1 MSHSL
6 EADAGRDPA
15 SYLLPLFT
23 ITLFVSA
30 VLLFAVQPMF
40 AKMVLPLLGGT
51 PSVWNTCMVFFQAT
65 LLAGYAYAHVTAR
78 ALGIYRQATIHL
90 ALLATPLLILP
101 ITVPT
106 AWRSP
111 SQDHPAM
118 WLLALLTLALGLPF
132 FMVSTTGPLV
142 QTWFARTNH
151 PLARDPYFLYAASNT
166 GSLLA
171 LLAYPTFIEPNLS
184 LATQSRLW
192 SIAYA
197 GLALLLA
204 ACAVMVWHS
213 RQPSTPQPPVG
224 TRGAEGA
231 APKATPS
238 APASV
243 SQTGLWIL
251 LAFIPSSLMLGVT
264 TYITTDVA
272 PMPLL
277 WVIPLAIYL
286 LSFVLTFGR
295 KVRVPYSLLSR
306 LLPILAVPLVAT
318 MAAGSVGGLSVLVP
332 LHLIALFVASLLCH
346 GEIARTRPPA
356 DRLTDFYLWIGI
368 GGLLGG
374 IFNALVA
381 PVIFSAVVEYP
392 LALVMACLVRRADG
406 STTPA
411 ATRRH
416 DFGLALGAASAI
428 VALLWLAHTLPFL
441 RTLPAVLAVGP
452 PALVCFALRNRPLSF
467 GLGMG
472 ALMVAGL
479 VTPTPDDDVLYRA
492 RSFFG
497 VSHVRVYP
505 TERLVLLFSG
515 TTNHGAQSRDPAR
528 RLEPLSY
535 YHRTGP
541 IGQVFSSLP
550 HTDTPTVAVVGLGTG
565 SLACYGRRGQHFT
578 FYEIDPTVVSIASD
592 QRYFTFLQRCPPDIR
607 VVLGDGRL
615 SLAGAP
621 DASYG
626 LIVLDAFSSDAIPSH
641 LLTREALH
649 LYLNKL
655 AASGLLVFHIS
666 NNRLDLEPVVAN
678 LAHDSQLVALTQ
690 FDERVSP
697 DEARAGKAP
706 SHWIV
711 LARRWEN
718 LRALARDG
726 RWHALPARSDKTLWS
741 DDFSNILEVIKWR

>member
-1 MSHSL
+1 VSHPPEA
-6 EADAGRDPA
+6 EADRGPA

-23 ITLFVSA
+23 ITLLVSA

-51 PSVWNTCMVFFQAT
+51 PSVWNTCMVFFQAS

-78 ALGIYRQATIHL
+78 ALGVRRQATIHL
-90 ALLATPLLILP
+90 ALLATPLLLLP
-101 ITVPT
+101 ITVPA

-111 SQDHPAM
+111 SQDHPAI
-118 WLLALLTLALGLPF
+118 WLLALLILALGLPF
-132 FMVSTTGPLV
+132 FVVSTTGPLV

-151 PLARDPYFLYAASNT
+151 PLAHDPYFLYAASNT

-192 SIAYA
+192 SIGYV

-213 RQPSTPQPPVG
+213 HGPTTPQPPVG
-224 TRGAEGA
+224 TRRSER
-231 APKATPS
+231 S
-238 APASV
+238 APTIAPRAPVSV
-243 SQTGLWIL
+243 SQAGLWIL
-251 LAFIPSSLMLGVT
+251 LAFVPSSLMLGAT

-286 LSFVLTFGR
+286 LSFMLTFGR
-295 KVRVPYSLLSR
+295 KVRVPYSLVSR

-318 MAAGSVGGLSVLVP
+318 MAAGSVGGLWVLVP

-346 GEIARTRPPA
+346 GEIARSRPVV

-381 PVIFSAVVEYP
+381 PVIFSGVVEYP
-392 LALVMACLVRRADG
+392 LALVMACLVRNPNRSA
-406 STTPA
+406 TRA
-411 ATRRH
+411 ATRRQ
-416 DFGLALGAASAI
+416 DLPLALGAPSA
-428 VALLWLAHTLPFL
+428 VLGLLWLAHALPPL
-441 RTLPAVLAVGP
+441 GTLPAVLAVGF
-452 PALVCFALRNRPLSF
+452 PALLCFALRNRPLPF

-472 ALMVAGL
+472 ALMMAGL
-479 VTPTPDDDVLYRA
+479 VTPAVEDDTLYRA

-497 VSHVRVYP
+497 VSQVRAYP

-515 TTNHGAQSRDPAR
+515 TTNHGAQSLDPAR
-528 RLEPLSY
+528 RHEPLSY

-541 IGQVFSSLP
+541 IGQVFASIP
-550 HTDTPTVAVVGLGTG
+550 GTDMPTVAVVGLGTG
-565 SLACYGRRGQHFT
+565 SLACYGRPGQRFT
-578 FYEIDPTVVSIASD
+578 FYEIDSTVVRIARD
-592 QRYFTFLQRCPPDIR
+592 PRYFTFLQQCPPDTR

-615 SLAGAP
+615 SLVAAP

-641 LLTREALH
+641 LLTREALD
-649 LYLNKL
+649 LYLKKL
-655 AASGLLVFHIS
+655 AESGLLVFHIS
-666 NNRLDLEPVVAN
+666 NNRLDLEPAVAN
-678 LAHDSQLVALTQ
+678 LAHDARLVALTQ

-697 DEARAGKAP
+697 EEARAGKAP

-711 LARRWEN
+711 LARRRED
-718 LRALARDG
+718 LRALTRDD
-726 RWHALPARSDKTLWS
+726 RWHALSARPDKTLWT